1 MNMYSCCTTGTCLRN
16 SRGACFACFIFCIAS
31 LLNIYAQDID
41 RSRLAPVVPPLSTT
55 GHLREN
61 GRSLSADVDIVLVP
75 ATVVDRLNRPVT
87 TLQKRDFGIY
97 EAGIRQDI
105 KYFSQEDVPISIG
118 ILLDSSGSMKN
129 DKLELAR
136 LAVSEFF
143 ANSNREDE
151 YFVVTYSTTPELFTH
166 TTQSVEHIERQL
178 ATLVPKGTTPLLDA
192 IYLGLTELKSAR
204 YQRRALLVISDGG
217 DNNSRY
223 KTKEIRRMV
232 QECDAQIYAIGVFSP
247 LTIVLD
253 DLRSKM
259 LLKTI
264 AEATGGRAVFV
275 SSATMLPA
283 AAASFSRELRNQ
295 YLLGYSPLKL
305 QRDGKLHR
313 ITVKLETKM
322 SYPVQLYYKRE
333 YLAYR

>member
-1 MNMYSCCTTGTCLRN
+1 M
-16 SRGACFACFIFCIAS
+16 
-31 LLNIYAQDID
+31 LNIYAQDID

-55 GHLREN
+55 GHLRES

-118 ILLDSSGSMKN
+118 ILLDTSGSMKN